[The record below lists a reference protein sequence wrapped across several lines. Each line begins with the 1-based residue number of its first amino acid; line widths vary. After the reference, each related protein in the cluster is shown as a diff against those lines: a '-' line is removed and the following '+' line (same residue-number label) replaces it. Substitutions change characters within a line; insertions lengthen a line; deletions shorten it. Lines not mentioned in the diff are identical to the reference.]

1 MHCSMNWHQ
10 QCYIT
15 NPTARKHNMTGTP
28 EDPSAPF
35 QSVIPSSNNHFSYF
49 LASEISCAC
58 FWTWHKWNYT
68 KYFLLFALLSLN
80 VMFVGSSALLHVL
93 GVHLFSLLDSIR
105 LYEYTTNISLPGEWT
120 FGPLWI
126 IHYEISCTKLAVD
139 RDTHFCW
146 LLVD

>member
-1 MHCSMNWHQ
+1 MPVFEFD
-10 QCYIT
+10 I
-15 NPTARKHNMTGTP
+15 K
-28 EDPSAPF
+28 
-35 QSVIPSSNNHFSYF
+35 
-49 LASEISCAC
+49 
-58 FWTWHKWNYT
+58 YT

-80 VMFVGSSALLHVL
+80 VMFVGSSALLRVL